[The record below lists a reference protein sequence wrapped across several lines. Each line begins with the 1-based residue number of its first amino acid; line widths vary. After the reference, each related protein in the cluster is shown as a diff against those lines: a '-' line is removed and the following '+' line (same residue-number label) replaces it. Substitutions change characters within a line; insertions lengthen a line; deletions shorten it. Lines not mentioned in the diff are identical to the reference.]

1 MPVQGYRTSI
11 LVDSCGA
18 GPFGGLFC
26 MVRPV
31 KVEPLSGCRLR
42 VRYADGVEGII
53 DFSNQVGYGVFAPL
67 RDEALF
73 RNVQIGDRGQIA
85 WSDDLDICPDSA
97 YLEITGRMM
106 RQTTNRHQ

>member
-1 MPVQGYRTSI
+1 
-11 LVDSCGA
+11 
-18 GPFGGLFC
+18 

-31 KVEPLSGCRLR
+31 KVEPLNGYRLR
-42 VRYADGVEGII
+42 VRYADGLEGII
-53 DFSNQVGYGVFAPL
+53 DLSKQVGRGVFAPL
-67 RDEALF
+67 RDDALF

-97 YLEITGRMM
+97 YLEITARMM

>member
-11 LVDSCGA
+11 LDDSCGA
-18 GPFGGLFC
+18 GPFEGLLC

-31 KVEPLSGCRLR
+31 TVEPLSGYRLR

-53 DFSNQVGYGVFAPL
+53 DLSDQVGRGVFAPL

-97 YLEITGRMM
+97 YLEITGKIPARAK
-106 RQTTNRHQ
+106 NA